1 VENRWKPFAA
11 QLAWVVAAPCQSMEP
26 DSTWLLSLPPF
37 PCCCRPHLEQYLEN
51 GVVVLADRY
60 SYSGVAYSVAQGLPA
75 EWCKGTEAGLPAPD
89 LVVFLKLS
97 PAAAAQ
103 RAGYGEER
111 YENVGMQTKV
121 RTPGARPWWPEGRQQ
136 PGPCLS
142 RCRQEGTGVLQ

>member
-1 VENRWKPFAA
+1 
-11 QLAWVVAAPCQSMEP
+11 M
-26 DSTWLLSLPPF
+26 
-37 PCCCRPHLEQYLEN
+37 
-51 GVVVLADRY
+51 VVLADRY

-111 YENVGMQTKV
+111 YENVETQTKV
-121 RTPGARPWWPEGRQQ
+121 RTAGARPWWPEGSNMT
-136 PGPCLS
+136 PCLS
-142 RCRQEGTGVLQ
+142 RCKQEGAGMLQ

>member
-1 VENRWKPFAA
+1 
-11 QLAWVVAAPCQSMEP
+11 
-26 DSTWLLSLPPF
+26 
-37 PCCCRPHLEQYLEN
+37 
-51 GVVVLADRY
+51 VVVLADRY

-111 YENVGMQTKV
+111 YANVETQTKV
-121 RTPGARPWWPEGRQQ
+121 RTPGARPWWPEGSNMNPASHAANRRGQECSSEGTVFESRSQ
-136 PGPCLS
+136 S
-142 RCRQEGTGVLQ
+142 RCLGICVGAEMCLTTVILVP